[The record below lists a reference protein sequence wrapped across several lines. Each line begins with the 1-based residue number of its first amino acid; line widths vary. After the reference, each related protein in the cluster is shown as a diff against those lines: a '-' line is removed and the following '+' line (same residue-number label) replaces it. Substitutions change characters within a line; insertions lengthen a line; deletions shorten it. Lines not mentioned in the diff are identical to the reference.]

1 MIINSKNRS
10 WIVVCLVLL
19 VIATVIYVP
28 YHRGAYNGP
37 SGGSWPGLIYG
48 IIGLALMLFAGLLGA
63 RRKVPTWRLGRGAS
77 WLRGHIWLGLL
88 SYPIIFFHS
97 GFQFGGSLTLV
108 LMILFTIVVLSGI
121 FGVILQQF
129 LPRMMMTQVPLET
142 IYEQIDSIVE
152 QLRSDADNLVYA
164 LSGTVQIP
172 PPAGAAEPRAGGGVA
187 RQGEPRPTEPNPRPA
202 PAGPLLGSDTFANI
216 YTGDIRPFLECDLP
230 RNGPLSTPAKANAMF
245 QFLRTSLPAPL
256 HETVSEIESICDER
270 RQLNQQKQLHHW
282 LHGWL
287 LLHVPLSLALL
298 LLAAV
303 HAVMA
308 VRY

>member
-1 MIINSKNRS
+1 MIINTKHRG

-28 YHRGAYNGP
+28 YHRGAFNGP

-48 IIGLALMLFAGLLGA
+48 IIGFAIMLYAGLLGL
-63 RRKVPTWRLGRGAS
+63 RRKVPTWRLGRGES

-88 SYPIIFFHS
+88 SFPIILFHS
-97 GFQFGGSLTLV
+97 GFQFGGSLTVV
-108 LMILFTIVVLSGI
+108 LMILLTIVILSGI

-129 LPRMMMTQVPLET
+129 LPRMMMIQVPLET

-152 QLRSDADNLVYA
+152 QLRTDADNIVKEVN
-164 LSGTVQIP
+164 GTVPILTTV
-172 PPAGAAEPRAGGGVA
+172 AAAEQRAGGGVA
-187 RQGEPRPTEPNPRPA
+187 RQREPQPTTPSSHPA
-202 PAGPLLGSDTFANI
+202 PAGPLLESDKFVNI
-216 YTGDIRPFLECDLP
+216 YTGDIRPFLERDLP

-245 QFLRTSLPAPL
+245 QSLRTSLPVPL
-256 HETVSEIESICDER
+256 HETISEVESICEER
-270 RQLNQQKQLHHW
+270 RQLDQQKRLHHW

-287 LLHVPLSLALL
+287 FLHVPLSLALL
-298 LLAAV
+298 LLSAV
-303 HAVMA
+303 HMVMA